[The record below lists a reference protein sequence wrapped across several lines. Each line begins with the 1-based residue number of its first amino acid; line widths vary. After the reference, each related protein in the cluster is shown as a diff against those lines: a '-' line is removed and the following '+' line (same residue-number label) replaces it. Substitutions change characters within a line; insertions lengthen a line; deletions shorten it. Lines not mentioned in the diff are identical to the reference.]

1 MDTSMYNRKF
11 GNPASK
17 MMVQTA
23 VKKKKKRNGT
33 LVQTGDSGSAMETV
47 INEQPDAFS
56 FDYR

>member
-1 MDTSMYNRKF
+1 MYNRKF

-17 MMVQTA
+17 MMVQSA

-56 FDYR
+56 FDYQ